1 MRTITS
7 RDLKNNPAILAAEG
21 ITVVTSKARPIAL
34 CLSLSEGE
42 DAASLGQAILRL
54 RAQRAL
60 ERIRVKAAE
69 SGVADLSETEIDEEI
84 RSLRVARNKGKK
96 LP

>member
-7 RDLKNNPAILAAEG
+7 RDVKNNPAILAEG
-21 ITVVTSKARPIAL
+21 GVSIVTSKSRPIAL

-60 ERIRVKAAE
+60 ERIRIEARE
-69 SGVADLSETEIDEEI
+69 SGAANLPEGEIEAEI
-84 RSLRVARNKGKK
+84 GALRVARSAGKESR
-96 LP
+96 